1 MDAYVGF
8 SSLQYQ
14 YNKDLIMRNVDIIK
28 QDILNN
34 IYTRRGERVMMFNY
48 GTSIPDLM
56 FDPLDDTTVYIVEED
71 ITTVFK
77 NEPRVQLQDLRVI
90 PLYDQNALMV
100 FADVYYTYLNY
111 SDQMSIQINFA
122 SSSV

>member
-1 MDAYVGF
+1 MDTYVGF

-14 YNKDLIMRNVDIIK
+14 YNKDLILRDVNIIK

-34 IYTRRGERVMMFNY
+34 IYTRRGERVMMFAY
-48 GTSIPDLM
+48 GTSIPDLI
-56 FDPLDDTTVYIVEED
+56 FDPLDETTVYIVEED
-71 ITTVFK
+71 ITTVF
-77 NEPRVQLQDLRVI
+77 NNDPRVQLQELQVV

-100 FADVYYTYLNY
+100 FANVYYTYLNY

-122 SSSV
+122 SNSL